1 MRTVFHVSTPADVP
15 VVVAKVENLLA
26 DETVG
31 MDAVAVVIDDGETI
45 ARLHSDSADADDLR
59 ALLDEGVALGVCN
72 NAARHPAV
80 SKSDLLDGV
89 EVVSSGVGELT
100 RLQHEG
106 YAYIRL

>member
-26 DETVG
+26 DEAVAI
-31 MDAVAVVIDDGETI
+31 DAVAVVIDDGETI
-45 ARLHSDSADADDLR
+45 TRLHSDSADADDLR

-89 EVVSSGVGELT
+89 EVVSSGVGEFT